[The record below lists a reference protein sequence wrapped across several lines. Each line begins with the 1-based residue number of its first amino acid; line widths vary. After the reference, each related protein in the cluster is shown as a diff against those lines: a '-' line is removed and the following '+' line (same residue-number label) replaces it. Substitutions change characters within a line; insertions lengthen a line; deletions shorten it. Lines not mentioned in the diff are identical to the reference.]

1 MKTTSIIAFILLL
14 ALAMSGDA
22 TGASAPYE
30 IVLEGETVVFDKAE
44 TVSCRMVIR
53 DLGVK
58 KVIAPD
64 LYWGLSVVWDG
75 KEYKRDPNKRAW
87 NGPWEIIPKTA
98 WGTGFSLSEY
108 LVPTEV
114 LTAEPH
120 TVALKDAF
128 AESNTLTVFI
138 EPKNR

>member
-44 TVSCRMVIR
+44 TVTSQIVIR

-58 KVIAPD
+58 KMIAPD
-64 LYWGLSVVWDG
+64 LYWVYRLFGMARS
-75 KEYKRDPNKRAW
+75 
-87 NGPWEIIPKTA
+87 I
-98 WGTGFSLSEY
+98 SETPRT
-108 LVPTEV
+108 LEFGM
-114 LTAEPH
+114 AM
-120 TVALKDAF
+120 
-128 AESNTLTVFI
+128 ESPPRRPCAPDFPYRSI
-138 EPKNR
+138 SFRRRP

>member
-44 TVSCRMVIR
+44 TVTSQIVIR

-58 KVIAPD
+58 KMIAPD

-75 KEYKRDPNKRAW
+75 KEYKRDPYAPVS
-87 NGPWEIIPKTA
+87 GQTA
-98 WGTGFSLSEY
+98 PTMFSVQKLEG
-108 LVPTEV
+108 
-114 LTAEPH
+114 A
-120 TVALKDAF
+120 AQ
-128 AESNTLTVFI
+128 
-138 EPKNR
+138 